1 MTLMDLIGT
10 FGGFAWTLLAFV
22 VALSVIVA
30 IHEYG
35 HYIVGRWSGI
45 HAEVFS
51 IGFGPV
57 LFSRTDRRGTRWQV
71 AALPLGGYVKFL
83 GDANAASVGAD
94 HEAMAGIG
102 PDRRRNTMT
111 GAPLWAR
118 AATVAAGP
126 VFNFILSIL
135 IFSAVVLF
143 SGRPSDPL
151 AVEGVLET
159 GAGAAI
165 GVEAGD
171 VPLAVAGEAV
181 PEEDLGAWAETLPT
195 ERVLEWTVLR
205 DGREVAVPGPH
216 PFPPLVNGIQPRS
229 AADDAGLRPGDVIL
243 AIDGADIAAFHQL
256 RAAVIAA
263 EGADLTLSILRDG
276 QVVETVLAPRR
287 RDVPLPEGGFETRW
301 LIGVTGGPS
310 FEPATEAVGPIEALG
325 QGAAQLWFV
334 LRSSLEGLWSIITGA
349 ISSCN
354 LSGPIG
360 IAETASSMASQ
371 GGQSFVWFLAV
382 LSAAVGLL
390 NLFPIPILD
399 GGTLVFHA
407 YEAVTGRKPT
417 DGALNVLMVAG
428 LSLIGTL
435 MIFALFNDLFC

>member
-1 MTLMDLIGT
+1 MLDLIGA
-10 FGGFAWTLLAFV
+10 FGGLAWTLLAFV

-102 PDRRRNTMT
+102 ADRRRHTMT

-126 VFNFILSIL
+126 VFNFVLSIL
-135 IFSAVVLF
+135 IFAFVVGV
-143 SGRPSDPL
+143 SGRPADPL
-151 AVEGVLET
+151 AVDSLRET
-159 GAGAAI
+159 GAGAEV
-165 GVEAGD
+165 GVLAGD
-171 VPLAVAGEAV
+171 VPLEVAGV
-181 PEEDLGAWAETLPT
+181 PLPDEDLGAWAEDLPA
-195 ERVLEWTVLR
+195 ERVLDWTVLR
-205 DGREVAVPGPH
+205 DGASRTVPGPH
-216 PFPPLVNGIQPRS
+216 PFPPLVSGVQPRS

-243 AIDGADIAAFHQL
+243 SIDGTAIAAFHQL
-256 RAAVIAA
+256 RSAVEAA
-263 EGADLTLSILRDG
+263 EGAPLSLEILRG
-276 QVVETVLAPRR
+276 GERVATTLAPRR
-287 RDVPLPEGGFETRW
+287 MDVPMPEGGFESRW
-301 LIGVTGGPS
+301 LIGVTGGPA
-310 FEPATEAVGPIEALG
+310 FEPATVPVGPLEALG
-325 QGAAQLWFV
+325 QGVSQLWYV
-334 LRSSLEGLWSIITGA
+334 IRSSLEGLWSIVTGA

-354 LSGPIG
+354 ISGPIG

-371 GGQSFVWFLAV
+371 GGESFVWFLAV

-417 DGALNVLMVAG
+417 DRALNALMVAG
-428 LSLIGTL
+428 LSLIGAL
-435 MIFALFNDLFC
+435 MLFAIFNDLFC